1 MKAGIPIVVGVI
13 PFGFIFGILA
23 LEAGLS
29 PWMAWSTSSIIFAGS
44 AQFLAMPLI
53 EAGTPSLILIMTAFI
68 INLRHVLYSATLAPF
83 AEHLPLRWK
92 IGLSYLLT
100 DESFAPT
107 VLHYKET
114 EEEPLGNK
122 HWFWFGVSLL
132 MWVQWQ
138 ISTGIGI
145 FFGAQLPEIRGL
157 EFTLSLT
164 FIGMIAPY
172 LKQKPCAQEET
183 VESNLDNTHANQT
196 HANSPLISPMWIAVV
211 VAGIVALI
219 AYPLPHQLGLLAAAI
234 AGIST
239 GVMSEQVFKSMSR
252 HKR

>member
-1 MKAGIPIVVGVI
+1 MSARSQFLAGMKAGIPIVVGVI

-53 EAGTPSLILIMTAFI
+53 AADTPSIILILTAFI
-68 INLRHVLYSATLAPF
+68 INLRHLLYSATLAPF

-92 IGLSYLLT
+92 LGLSYLLT

-114 EEEPLGNK
+114 EAESLGNK

-164 FIGMIAPY
+164 FIGMIVPSLVNKPLLASAVVGGLTAVLTYTLPY
-172 LKQKPCAQEET
+172 RL
-183 VESNLDNTHANQT
+183 NLMVA
-196 HANSPLISPMWIAVV
+196 AIVGIAV
-211 VAGIVALI
+211 
-219 AYPLPHQLGLLAAAI
+219 GLFLEI
-234 AGIST
+234 WG
-239 GVMSEQVFKSMSR
+239 ER
-252 HKR
+252 HE